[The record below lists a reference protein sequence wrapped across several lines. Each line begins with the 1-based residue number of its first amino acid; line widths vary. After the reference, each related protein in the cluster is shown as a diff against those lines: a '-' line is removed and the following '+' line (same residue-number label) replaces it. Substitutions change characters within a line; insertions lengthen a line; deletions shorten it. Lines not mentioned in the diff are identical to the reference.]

1 MEETIAP
8 VKRRRPR
15 REANPLLVKELRG
28 RMRGARAFVVLTVHL
43 LLMSCFA
50 AIVYAA
56 ASPTSYYSSRPDT
69 SDMGKA
75 VFATV
80 VIVQIFM
87 ITFITPAFTA
97 GAITGER
104 ERKTYE
110 LLRTTLLP
118 ASGVVLGKLSS
129 ALTYMLLLIL
139 AAVPLEAL
147 AFMLGG
153 VSVGELVLAQ
163 VILLA
168 AAFFFGA
175 LGLFLSSVARTTLAA
190 TVIGYVVALLGTVG
204 LPIILLL
211 FGTFAIVPLYSLT
224 PSSTV
229 PIALQAIAY
238 GLVYTAINTSPLGAA
253 IVTEVI
259 LLEESSAWLFWID
272 LSSTQRMPVPSGW
285 IVYTLLAVGVG
296 LMLLWIATRRVK
308 RQETR

>member
-1 MEETIAP
+1 MEETITP
-8 VKRRRPR
+8 VKQRRPR

-50 AIVYAA
+50 AVVYAA
-56 ASPTSYYSSRPDT
+56 VDSTSSYSRPDT
-69 SDMGKA
+69 SAMGKA
-75 VFATV
+75 VFTTV

-87 ITFITPAFTA
+87 VTFITPAFTA
-97 GAITGER
+97 GTITGER

-118 ASGVVLGKLSS
+118 AGRVVLGKLSS

-153 VSVGELVLAQ
+153 VTVGELILAQ

-175 LGLFLSSVARTTLAA
+175 LGIFLSSIARTTLAA
-190 TVIGYVVALLGTVG
+190 TVLGYVIALLGTVG
-204 LPIILLL
+204 LPIVLLL
-211 FGTFAIVPLYSLT
+211 FDTVAIVPLYTFT
-224 PSSTV
+224 PSSVV
-229 PIALQAIAY
+229 PIALQIIVY
-238 GLVYTAINTSPLGAA
+238 VLLYTALNLSPLGAA
-253 IVTEVI
+253 VITEMI
-259 LLEESSAWLFWID
+259 LLEENSAWLFWID

-285 IVYTLLAVGVG
+285 IAYTLLSVGVG
-296 LMLLWIATRRVK
+296 LIMLWIATRRVK